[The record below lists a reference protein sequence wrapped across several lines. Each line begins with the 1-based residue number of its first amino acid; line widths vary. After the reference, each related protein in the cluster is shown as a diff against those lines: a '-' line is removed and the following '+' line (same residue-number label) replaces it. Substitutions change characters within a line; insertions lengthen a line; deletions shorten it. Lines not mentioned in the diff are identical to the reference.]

1 MGALQKMIGALLH
14 CVNLTNQSF
23 ERINGAILGFDDFQ
37 LIYSGSQGDW
47 SASEGSKIEGNNET
61 V

>member
-1 MGALQKMIGALLH
+1 MIGALLH